1 MVRLTVELIA
11 RTNNHL
17 RNRKD
22 ETITQC
28 LKRVTHL
35 NFSNKHIDC
44 LDDLSACK
52 NLTVLYL
59 YDNNIR
65 EIRSLGFLTNL
76 THLYLQ
82 NNSISCIESLSGLK
96 RLEKLYLGGNYLTV
110 IEGLEGLGELRE
122 LHIESQK
129 IPPGEKLL
137 FDPRTLHSLSSL
149 SVLNISNNNI
159 DELRELEVLENITQ
173 LLSVDN
179 HLNDIKDVEL
189 VLKKW
194 PRLWR
199 MDLTGNPVCQKP
211 KYRDKV
217 IVIAKALEILDG
229 REIKEMARQFL
240 LNWKA
245 SKDARKKS
253 REDEMAGRLV
263 FQQLYG
269 LEHPQSIL
277 PIQNQNLTNTEK
289 DKPKYFLMAPM
300 QSDHRLSHLQK
311 TAAKKTINISEDIRQ
326 LAVNDPTSSLPG
338 QDDLEPHLHS
348 QVVHSH
354 VMLH

>member
-1 MVRLTVELIA
+1 MVRLTVDLIA

-22 ETITQC
+22 ETLSQY
-28 LKRVTHL
+28 LKRLTHL
-35 NFSNKHIDC
+35 NVSNKHIDC
-44 LDDLSACK
+44 LDDLSACR
-52 NLTVLYL
+52 NLAVLYL

-65 EIRSLGFLTNL
+65 EIRSLGFLTTL

-82 NNSISCIESLSGLK
+82 NNCISCIESLSGLK

-110 IEGLEGLGELRE
+110 IEGLEGLEELRE

-137 FDPRTLHSLSSL
+137 FDPRTLHSLSKSL

-159 DELRELEVLENITQ
+159 DELKELAVLENLTQ
-173 LLSVDN
+173 LVAVDN
-179 HLNDIKDVEL
+179 HLNDIKDLEF
-189 VLKKW
+189 VLGRW

-199 MDLTGNPVCQKP
+199 MDLTGNPICQKP

-217 IVIAKALEILDG
+217 IVISKTLEILDG

-253 REDEMAGRLV
+253 SEKNMAGRLV

-269 LEHPQSIL
+269 FQHPQSIL
-277 PIQNQNLTNTEK
+277 PVQYPNLRYTEK
-289 DKPKYFLMAPM
+289 DKPKYFLMPQM
-300 QSDHRLSHLQK
+300 PSDHKPVHLQK
-311 TAAKKTINISEDIRQ
+311 AAKKTINISDDIRQ
-326 LAVNDPTSSLPG
+326 LAVKDPTSSLPG
-338 QDDLEPHLHS
+338 QDVLEPHLHS
-348 QVVHSH
+348 QVV
-354 VMLH
+354 L

>member
-1 MVRLTVELIA
+1 MVRLTVDLIA

-22 ETITQC
+22 ETLTQY
-28 LKRVTHL
+28 LKRLTHL
-35 NFSNKHIDC
+35 NFSSKHIDC
-44 LDDLSACK
+44 LDDLSACR

-65 EIRSLGFLTNL
+65 EIRSLGFLTTL

-82 NNSISCIESLSGLK
+82 NNCITCIESLSGLK

-110 IEGLEGLGELRE
+110 IEGLEGLEQLRE

-129 IPPGEKLL
+129 LPPGEKLL

-159 DELRELEVLENITQ
+159 DELKELAVLENITQ
-173 LLSVDN
+173 LVAVDN
-179 HLNDIKDVEL
+179 HLNDIEDLEF
-189 VLKKW
+189 VLGKW

-217 IVIAKALEILDG
+217 IVLSKALEILDG
-229 REIKEMARQFL
+229 REIKETARQFL
-240 LNWKA
+240 INWKA

-253 REDEMAGRLV
+253 REESMAGRLV

-269 LEHPQSIL
+269 LDHPQSIL
-277 PIQNQNLTNTEK
+277 PAQYQNQRYFDK
-289 DKPKYFLMAPM
+289 DKPQYFLMPQM
-300 QSDHRLSHLQK
+300 QSDYRPSHLQK
-311 TAAKKTINISEDIRQ
+311 TMAKKTINISEDIRQ
-326 LAVNDPTSSLPG
+326 LAVKDPASSLPG
-338 QDDLEPHLHS
+338 QDVLEPHLRS
-348 QVVHSH
+348 QVV
-354 VMLH
+354 L

>member
-1 MVRLTVELIA
+1 MVRLTVDLIA

-22 ETITQC
+22 ETITQY

-44 LDDLSACK
+44 LDDLSGCR

-82 NNSISCIESLSGLK
+82 NNCISCIESLGGLK

-110 IEGLEGLGELRE
+110 IEGLEGLEELRE

-137 FDPRTLHSLSSL
+137 FDPRTLHSLSDL
-149 SVLNISNNNI
+149 EFVLN
-159 DELRELEVLENITQ
+159 
-173 LLSVDN
+173 
-179 HLNDIKDVEL
+179 
-189 VLKKW
+189 KW
-194 PRLWR
+194 PQLWR
-199 MDLTGNPVCQKP
+199 MDLTGNPICQKP

-217 IVIAKALEILDG
+217 IIIAKALEILDG

-245 SKDARKKS
+245 SKDAKKKS
-253 REDEMAGRLV
+253 REEDVAGRLE
-263 FQQLYG
+263 FQHLYG
-269 LEHPQSIL
+269 VEHPQHIL
-277 PIQNQNLTNTEK
+277 PIHNQRYVEK

-300 QSDHRLSHLQK
+300 QSDHRQSHLQK
-311 TAAKKTINISEDIRQ
+311 TSAKKTINIREDIRQ
-326 LAVNDPTSSLPG
+326 LAVKDPTSSLPG
-338 QDDLEPHLHS
+338 QDVLEPHLHS
-348 QVVHSH
+348 QDVHSH

>member
-1 MVRLTVELIA
+1 MVRLTVDLIA

-22 ETITQC
+22 ETFSQC
-28 LKRVTHL
+28 LKRLTHL

-44 LDDLSACK
+44 LDDLSACR

-65 EIRSLGFLTNL
+65 EIRSLGFLTTL

-82 NNSISCIESLSGLK
+82 NNCISCIESLSGLK

-110 IEGLEGLGELRE
+110 IEGLEGLDELRE

-129 IPPGEKLL
+129 IPAGEKLL
-137 FDPRTLHSLSSL
+137 FDPRTLHSLCKSI

-159 DELRELEVLENITQ
+159 EELKELAVLENLTQ
-173 LLSVDN
+173 LVAVDN
-179 HLNDIKDVEL
+179 HLNDIKDLEF
-189 VLKKW
+189 VLGRW

-199 MDLTGNPVCQKP
+199 MDLTGNPICQKP

-217 IVIAKALEILDG
+217 IVISKTLEILDG

-253 REDEMAGRLV
+253 REENMAGRLV

-269 LEHPQSIL
+269 FQHQSIL
-277 PIQNQNLTNTEK
+277 PVQYQNPRYTEK
-289 DKPKYFLMAPM
+289 DKPNYFLMAQM
-300 QSDHRLSHLQK
+300 QSDPKPSHLQK
-311 TAAKKTINISEDIRQ
+311 PVAKKTINISDNIRQ
-326 LAVNDPTSSLPG
+326 LAVKDPTSSLPG
-338 QDDLEPHLHS
+338 QDVLEPHLHS
-348 QVVHSH
+348 QVV
-354 VMLH
+354 L

>member
-1 MVRLTVELIA
+1 MVRLTVDLIA

-44 LDDLSACK
+44 LDDLSACR

-82 NNSISCIESLSGLK
+82 NNCISCIESLSGLK
-96 RLEKLYLGGNYLTV
+96 RLEKMYLGGNYLTV
-110 IEGLEGLGELRE
+110 IEGLEGLEELRE

-129 IPPGEKLL
+129 IPPGERLL
-137 FDPRTLHSLSSL
+137 FDPRTLHSLSKSL

-159 DELRELEVLENITQ
+159 DELKELEVLENITQ
-173 LLSVDN
+173 LVAVDN
-179 HLNDIKDVEL
+179 HLNDIQDLEF

-194 PRLWR
+194 TRLWR
-199 MDLTGNPVCQKP
+199 MDLTGNPICQKP

-217 IVIAKALEILDG
+217 IIISKALEILDG

-253 REDEMAGRLV
+253 REEDMAGRSV

-269 LEHPQSIL
+269 LEHPQHIL
-277 PIQNQNLTNTEK
+277 PIQNQRNVEK
-289 DKPKYFLMAPM
+289 DKPKHFLMAPM
-300 QSDHRLSHLQK
+300 QSDHRQSYLQK
-311 TAAKKTINISEDIRQ
+311 TVAKKTINVSEDIRQ
-326 LAVNDPTSSLPG
+326 LAVKDPTSSLPG
-338 QDDLEPHLHS
+338 QDVLEPHLHG
-348 QVVHSH
+348 QVLHSH

>member
-1 MVRLTVELIA
+1 MMVRLTVDLIA

-17 RNRKD
+17 RNRRD
-22 ETITQC
+22 ESITQY
-28 LKRVTHL
+28 LKRLTHL

-44 LDDLSACK
+44 LDDLSACR

-65 EIRSLGFLTNL
+65 EIRSLGFLTTL

-82 NNSISCIESLSGLK
+82 NNCISCIESLSGLK

-110 IEGLEGLGELRE
+110 IEGLEGLEELRE

-137 FDPRTLHSLSSL
+137 FDPRTLHSLSKSL

-159 DELRELEVLENITQ
+159 DELKELAVLENLTQ
-173 LLSVDN
+173 LVAIDN
-179 HLNDIKDVEL
+179 HLHDIKDLEF
-189 VLKKW
+189 VLSRW
-194 PRLWR
+194 PQLWR
-199 MDLTGNPVCQKP
+199 MDLTGNKVCQKP

-217 IVIAKALEILDG
+217 IVISKALEILDG
-229 REIKEMARQFL
+229 KEIKEMARKFL

-253 REDEMAGRLV
+253 REENMADRLV
-263 FQQLYG
+263 FQQLHG
-269 LEHPQSIL
+269 FEHPQSIL
-277 PIQNQNLTNTEK
+277 PAQYQNQRYTAN
-289 DKPKYFLMAPM
+289 DKPKYFFMAQM
-300 QSDHRLSHLQK
+300 QSEQKPSHLQK
-311 TAAKKTINISEDIRQ
+311 PMAKKTIDISEDIRQ
-326 LAVNDPTSSLPG
+326 LAVKDPTSSLPG
-338 QDDLEPHLHS
+338 QDVLEPHLRS
-348 QVVHSH
+348 QVV
-354 VMLH
+354 L